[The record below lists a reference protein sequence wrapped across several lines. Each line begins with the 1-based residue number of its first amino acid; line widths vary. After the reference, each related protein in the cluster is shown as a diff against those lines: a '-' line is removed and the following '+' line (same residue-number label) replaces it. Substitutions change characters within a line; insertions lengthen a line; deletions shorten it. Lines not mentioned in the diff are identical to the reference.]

1 MGKLRK
7 SRPFTLFLTLVL
19 LTGMSLALANPRQH
33 LESKFDSPSQNPLVN
48 SFFEPPRERN
58 YKTDMELAVERYLA
72 RKAEEARRAEEAR
85 TAEEAKEREITK
97 TSSKIIGKTGPKA
110 SGQKASA
117 RTVQSTVT
125 DPIAMKQAQAN
136 RILASLI
143 AKYPILQGST
153 VHIRPCPNGWQGC
166 CWYKRGEIWVDPN
179 HRASLSDIIQHEC
192 MHIIDWREDGDID
205 HNDYWE

>member
-1 MGKLRK
+1 
-7 SRPFTLFLTLVL
+7 
-19 LTGMSLALANPRQH
+19 
-33 LESKFDSPSQNPLVN
+33 
-48 SFFEPPRERN
+48 
-58 YKTDMELAVERYLA
+58 MELAVERYLA

-85 TAEEAKEREITK
+85 AEEARRAEEAKRRQITK
-97 TSSKIIGKTGPKA
+97 TSSKIIGKTGAKA
-110 SGQKASA
+110 LGQKASV

-125 DPIAMKQAQAN
+125 DSIAVKQAQAN

-143 AKYPILQGST
+143 ARYPILQGST
-153 VHIRPCPNGWQGC
+153 VHIRSCPNGWQGC

-179 HRASLSDIIQHEC
+179 HRASLSDIIHHEC